1 MASGVRVGD
10 ECKKVF
16 DSIKRDKKY
25 RFVIFYIKDEQEIN
39 VEYISS
45 RDADYEDFLERL
57 EKAGPD
63 DCRYAVYDLEYYH
76 ATDGAGSSKKEK
88 LFLMS
93 WCPDTAKIKKKMIY
107 ASSLSAL
114 KRSLVGVNKY
124 IQATDMDEASRETV
138 EEKLRLTDRV

>member
-1 MASGVRVGD
+1 M
-10 ECKKVF
+10 F
-16 DSIKRDKKY
+16 DAIKRDKKH
-25 RFVIFYIKDEQEIN
+25 RFVIFLIRDEQEIIP
-39 VEYISS
+39 EYISP
-45 RDADYEDFLERL
+45 READYDDFILKL

-63 DCRYAVYDLEYYH
+63 DCRYAVYDLEYFH

-93 WCPDTAKIKKKMIY
+93 FCPDTAKIKNKMIY

-124 IQATDMDEASRETV
+124 IQATDMEEASRETV
-138 EEKLRLTDRV
+138 EEKLRLTDRI